1 MDAPRLHYMPW
12 MAWMAQI
19 ESKLRQDVA
28 HSLRMYSGCSRRSM
42 RLINPPQVNCY
53 STWSSG
59 SGFCGQEILVHIY
72 VARYAGLYGR
82 DVTSVAAV
90 ADGWLP
96 FASGAP
102 KANAFISCVIS
113 YESSTHIWHFTASSV
128 EKGQRDRKG
137 PVIGDWMLSTHNHL
151 GHRERTHGVYLMF
164 NRIID
169 ILPKCV

>member
-1 MDAPRLHYMPW
+1 
-12 MAWMAQI
+12 
-19 ESKLRQDVA
+19 
-28 HSLRMYSGCSRRSM
+28 M

-53 STWSSG
+53 STGSSG
-59 SGFCGQEILVHIY
+59 LGFCGQEILVHIY

-113 YESSTHIWHFTASSV
+113 YESSTHI
-128 EKGQRDRKG
+128 
-137 PVIGDWMLSTHNHL
+137 
-151 GHRERTHGVYLMF
+151 
-164 NRIID
+164 
-169 ILPKCV
+169 